1 MKKLSITRIAV
12 ALVVSAVIYGAA
24 MILPRLIFSS
34 LIPRLATT
42 QGLELALSLAAIAI
56 FGRGRF
62 TDYGFRMPQPDRPA
76 FAALLRWIP
85 TGLLAIALGAAA
97 SIAVLTTG
105 AVGNPLVRQLSPV
118 QIVLFIWIF
127 SSTIEEIFTRGFL
140 QGHLQPD
147 SAVAGGTKPP
157 FLDSPT
163 VISATAFACM
173 HLVLISSGAGW
184 KTVVIILLF
193 TFSLG
198 LVAGRQRSRT
208 GSLVPAIGV
217 HILGNVGGLVGGI
230 LYAIVSIATGHG
242 MPTP

>member
-1 MKKLSITRIAV
+1 MEKIPIKRIAV
-12 ALVVSAVIYGAA
+12 ALIVSAAIYGAA
-24 MILPRLIFSS
+24 MILPRLLFDSF
-34 LIPRLATT
+34 IPRLGTT
-42 QGLELALSLAAIAI
+42 QALELALSLAAIAI

-62 TDYGFRMPQPDRPA
+62 ADYGFRMPQPDRPT

-85 TGLLAIALGAAA
+85 TGLLAISLGAAA
-97 SIAVLTTG
+97 SIAVLVTG
-105 AVGNPLVRQLSPV
+105 AVGNPLVKQLSPP
-118 QIVLFIWIF
+118 QILLFIWIF
-127 SSTIEEIFTRGFL
+127 SSTIEEVFTRGFL
-140 QGHLQPD
+140 QGHLQPG
-147 SAVAGGTKPP
+147 SPVAADIKPS
-157 FLDSPT
+157 FVDFPT
-163 VISATAFACM
+163 VISAAAFACM
-173 HLVLISSGAGW
+173 HLVLIASGVDW

-217 HILGNVGGLVGGI
+217 HMLGNVGGLVGGI